1 MMRSLF
7 SGVSGLQNHQT
18 RMDVIGNN
26 IANVNT
32 YGFKKNRVNFQDIFY
47 QQLQGAARPTETL
60 GGVNPKEVG
69 LGMSVASIDT
79 IHIQGTFQ
87 TTGVGTDLAIQG
99 TGFFVL
105 DDRGS
110 ELYTRAGT
118 FALDRDGVLVNPGN
132 GMKVQGWMAQDFDG
146 IQFLDTSR
154 SIEELIIPVG
164 AKDSARATTLVNFA
178 CNLDKRTPE
187 IPEGASAL
195 QAREG
200 AWTTSIDIYDSFGDV
215 HVLQVEFTRV
225 PGINNS
231 WNASVVVD
239 PQNGTPTNAT
249 AGLGD
254 APPEAGGPSVFSVN
268 FNNQGTLLSALD
280 GAGNESGNEGNVI
293 MNVAYD
299 VQSATPGDDGAMV
312 RQVFQLNLGTVGGLT
327 NSITQYAERSST
339 KVFEQDGHNM
349 GYLENFKIDGSGII
363 TGIFSNGTTRTLGQ
377 VAMASFPNQGG
388 LEKAGD
394 NTFRRTNNSGNANI
408 STSGIAGK
416 GKIIAGALE
425 MSNVDMADQFTD
437 MIITQRGFQANSR
450 TIQTADQL
458 LQELLTLKR

>member
-1 MMRSLF
+1 MRSLF

-32 YGFKKNRVNFQDIFY
+32 YGFKRNRVNFQDIFY
-47 QQLQGAARPTETL
+47 QQLQGAARPTDVL
-60 GGVNPKEVG
+60 GGINPKEVG

-105 DDRGS
+105 DDRGN

-118 FALDRDGVLVNPGN
+118 FALDKDGTMVNPGN
-132 GMKVQGWMAQDFDG
+132 GMKVQGWMAQEIDG
-146 IQFLDTSR
+146 VQFLDTSR
-154 SIEELIIPVG
+154 SIEDLVIPVG
-164 AKDSARATTLVNFA
+164 QKDSARATTMANFA

-187 IPEGASAL
+187 IPEGATNL

-200 AWTTSIDIYDSFGDV
+200 VWATAIDIYDSFGDK
-215 HVLQVEFTRV
+215 HILSVEFSRV
-225 PGINNS
+225 PGLNNS
-231 WNASVVVD
+231 WNATVMVD
-239 PQNGTPTNAT
+239 PENPVPTNASV
-249 AGLGD
+249 GLGD
-254 APPEAGGPSVFSVN
+254 TPPAPGGPEVFTVN
-268 FNNQGTLLSALD
+268 FNNQGTLLSVIDA
-280 GAGNESGNEGNVI
+280 AGNESAPEGAVL
-293 MNVAYD
+293 MNVAFD
-299 VQSATPGDDGAMV
+299 VQSATPGDDGEMV
-312 RQVFQLNLGTVGGLT
+312 RQNFVLNLGTVGGLT
-327 NSITQYAERSST
+327 NSMTQYAERSST

-363 TGIFSNGTTRTLGQ
+363 TGIFSNGSTRTLGQ

-408 STSGIAGK
+408 SESGIAGK